1 MKKRG
6 ATLVIVLVVTAALLI
21 IGTAVSGSVINT
33 MKLNAN
39 YSANVDLELAAK
51 SGLSILKNNLIKELS
66 SVNKIE
72 NLPNEFEKIA
82 TIPVKHCERPAN
94 VMTNVKF
101 F

>member
-72 NLPNEFEKIA
+72 NLPNEF
-82 TIPVKHCERPAN
+82 
-94 VMTNVKF
+94 
-101 F
+101 

>member
-51 SGLSILKNNLIKELS
+51 SGLSILKNNLIKQDQ
-66 SVNKIE
+66 
-72 NLPNEFEKIA
+72 
-82 TIPVKHCERPAN
+82 H
-94 VMTNVKF
+94 
-101 F
+101 

>member
-72 NLPNEFEKIA
+72 NLPNEFEKN
-82 TIPVKHCERPAN
+82 RYY
-94 VMTNVKF
+94 F
-101 F
+101 

>member
-66 SVNKIE
+66 AKE
-72 NLPNEFEKIA
+72 
-82 TIPVKHCERPAN
+82 
-94 VMTNVKF
+94 NVKMSLIF
-101 F
+101 SNIYKKGK